1 MFLITT
7 SHQSISH
14 LAGRKLCHLSRRS
27 SRWHWWRVDKALFF
41 LYSLDRTT
49 LCTNMKIQ
57 PHVPSCSDVAAAQQ
71 VALED
76 ACDDDDA
83 EASFNCQAIHV
94 CIPAPPLNRLF
105 IQEMTSSMS
114 SEPETCDVK
123 KAAYHN
129 IYIYIG
135 TFCLYIEPPLG
146 SHSWTGSVSTP

>member
-1 MFLITT
+1 
-7 SHQSISH
+7 
-14 LAGRKLCHLSRRS
+14 
-27 SRWHWWRVDKALFF
+27 
-41 LYSLDRTT
+41 
-49 LCTNMKIQ
+49 MKIQ